1 MSNNTINTL
10 IKNINR
16 QRPALNEL
24 IKKGESVVER
34 NEKKLGVLK
43 NLKGAIEDVIRLY
56 KNSEKSVTFSKGELN
71 IMHLKSE
78 RTRLIKWISI
88 IEKKI
93 ELVISK
99 LSYAKAVRYAIND
112 EFKNYDTIKL
122 KNKNTPVKLRKLS
135 NNINKTVNNFKDL
148 KLK

>member
-24 IKKGESVVER
+24 IKKGESIVQR
-34 NEKKLGVLK
+34 NEKRIEVLK
-43 NLKGAIEDVIRLY
+43 NLKSAIEDVIRLY

-88 IEKKI
+88 TEKKL

-99 LSYAKAVRYAIND
+99 LSYAKAVRDAIND

-148 KLK
+148 K

>member
-24 IKKGESVVER
+24 IKKGESIVQR
-34 NEKKLGVLK
+34 NEKKNEVLK
-43 NLKGAIEDVIRLY
+43 NLKSAIEDVIRLY

-88 IEKKI
+88 TEKKL

-99 LSYAKAVRYAIND
+99 LSYAKAVRDAIND

-148 KLK
+148 K

>member
-24 IKKGESVVER
+24 IKKGESIVQR
-34 NEKKLGVLK
+34 NEKKL
-43 NLKGAIEDVIRLY
+43 
-56 KNSEKSVTFSKGELN
+56 
-71 IMHLKSE
+71 MHLKSE
-78 RTRLIKWISI
+78 RTRLIKSISI
-88 IEKKI
+88 TEKKL

-99 LSYAKAVRYAIND
+99 LSYAKAVRDAIND

-148 KLK
+148 K

>member
-24 IKKGESVVER
+24 IKKGESIVQR
-34 NEKKLGVLK
+34 NEKKIEVLK
-43 NLKGAIEDVIRLY
+43 NLKSAIEDVIRLY

-88 IEKKI
+88 TEKKL

-99 LSYAKAVRYAIND
+99 LSYAKAVRDAIND

-148 KLK
+148 K